1 MPARDTSPQA
11 HAVQREAHRRLGA
24 GGRVELAFEMSTQ
37 ARQLSIAGM
46 QGRRPGLSEADARAQ
61 LFRRMLGDDLYHAA
75 YERKGS

>member
-1 MPARDTSPQA
+1 MAARDTGAQA

-37 ARQLSIAGM
+37 AREISIAGM
-46 QGRRPGLSEADARAQ
+46 RSRNPELSQAEARAQ
-61 LFRRMLGDDLYHAA
+61 LLRRILGDDLYRSA